1 MSKIICYLDNDKL
14 VDFRDFKDGEKFIPV
29 TNEDKKSLDVLRH
42 SAAHLLAQAVKELYP
57 ESKLAIGPSIENGFY
72 YDIYREE
79 PFNPEDLEI
88 IEKKMKEISKRDLEI
103 TRSCVAKDDAAKLF
117 SDLNEDYKLELI
129 KDIPDSEVCIYKQGD
144 FIDLCRGPHL
154 SSTGQIKHF
163 KLLNLAGAYWRGD
176 ENREML
182 QRIYGTAFWT
192 EEDLKEHLKWLEEV
206 TKRDHRKLG
215 RELDLYSMNEDI
227 GAGLILWHPNGGIIR
242 TLIEDYLRKEHTKRG
257 YEIVYSPHMMNL
269 RIWKISGHYDF
280 YKENMYIFENDGQE
294 YAVKPMNCPGHMMI
308 YNSKTRSYRDLPIRF
323 FELGTVYRFERSG
336 ALHGLLRVRGFTQD
350 DAHIF
355 CTDEQLQNEII
366 GVLDFAKDMMDLFG
380 FKYVVSV
387 GTRPDG
393 SIGTDEQW
401 KLATDSLTNA
411 LKHKNIEFEIIEG
424 DGAFYGPK
432 IQVELIDALG
442 RKWTG
447 PTIQVDFA
455 LPERFNLEYADKDGT
470 KKRPVMIHR
479 TVVGSMERFLGALIE
494 NYAGVFPAWLS
505 PVQVMVIPIKEEAD
519 LLEYSSQIEKR
530 LFDEG
535 YRVKVDKRNE
545 TLKYRIREAE
555 MNRIPYILV
564 VGKKECEGKLVSL
577 RTRGMNDE
585 GQMNIED
592 FLKRLYLE
600 ARIPSGK

>member
-1 MSKIICYLDNDKL
+1 MSQIICYSINDKL
-14 VDFRDFKDGEKFIPV
+14 IDFRDFKEGESLKPI
-29 TNEDKKSLDVLRH
+29 TDKDKESLNVLRH

-57 ESKLAIGPSIENGFY
+57 DSKLAIGPSIENGFY
-72 YDIYREE
+72 YDIFRNE
-79 PFNPEDLEI
+79 PFTPDDLEK
-88 IEKKMKEISKRDLEI
+88 IEEKMREISKRDLEI
-103 TRSCVAKDDAAKLF
+103 TKICMKKEDAIKLF
-117 SDLNEDYKLELI
+117 SELKEDYKLELI
-129 KDIPDSEVCIYKQGD
+129 GDIPDNEVCVYKQGD
-144 FIDLCRGPHL
+144 FVDLCKGPHL

-163 KLLNLAGAYWRGD
+163 KLLNVAGAYWRGD
-176 ENREML
+176 EKREML

-192 EEDLKEHLKWLEEV
+192 EDDLKKHLEWLEEIS
-206 TKRDHRKLG
+206 KRDHRKLG
-215 RELDLYSMNEDI
+215 KELDLYSIADEV
-227 GAGLILWHPNGGIIR
+227 GAGFILWHPNGGVIR
-242 TLIEDYLRKEHTKRG
+242 TIIEDYLRKEHIKRG
-257 YEIVYSPHMMNL
+257 YEIVYTPHMMNL
-269 RIWKISGHYDF
+269 KIWKISGHYDF

-294 YAVKPMNCPGHMMI
+294 YAIKPMNCPGHMMI

-336 ALHGLLRVRGFTQD
+336 TLHGLLRVRGFTQD

-355 CTDEQLQNEII
+355 CTDGQLQDEII
-366 GVLDFAKDMMDLFG
+366 GVLNFAKDMMDLFG
-380 FKYVVSV
+380 FKYTVSV
-387 GTRPDG
+387 GTRPEG

-401 KLATDSLTNA
+401 KLATDSLINA
-411 LKHKNIEFEIIEG
+411 LKEKNIDFEIIEG

-505 PVQVMVIPIKEEAD
+505 PVQVVIIPVKEEGV
-519 LLEYSSQIEKR
+519 LLKYSSQIEKI

-535 YRVKVDKRNE
+535 YRVKIDSRNE
-545 TLKYRIREAE
+545 TLKYRIRDAE

-564 VGKKECEGKLVSL
+564 VGKKEYEGKLVSL
-577 RTRGMNDE
+577 RTRGMNDL
-585 GQMNIED
+585 GQMSIDD
-592 FLKRLYLE
+592 FLKRLSLE

>member
-1 MSKIICYLDNDKL
+1 MSQIICYSINDKL
-14 VDFRDFKDGEKFIPV
+14 IDFRDFKEGESLKPI
-29 TNEDKKSLDVLRH
+29 TDKDKESLNVLRH

-57 ESKLAIGPSIENGFY
+57 DSKLAIGPSIENGFY
-72 YDIYREE
+72 YDIFRNE
-79 PFNPEDLEI
+79 PFTPDDLEK
-88 IEKKMKEISKRDLEI
+88 IEEKMREISKRDLEI
-103 TRSCVAKDDAAKLF
+103 TKICMKKEDAIKLF
-117 SDLNEDYKLELI
+117 SELKEDYKLELI
-129 KDIPDSEVCIYKQGD
+129 GDIPDNEVCVYKQGD
-144 FIDLCRGPHL
+144 FVDLCRGPHL

-163 KLLNLAGAYWRGD
+163 KLLNVAGAYWRGD
-176 ENREML
+176 EKREML

-192 EEDLKEHLKWLEEV
+192 EDDLKKHLEWLEEIS
-206 TKRDHRKLG
+206 KRDHRKLG
-215 RELDLYSMNEDI
+215 KELDLYSIADEV
-227 GAGLILWHPNGGIIR
+227 GAGFILWHPNGGVIR
-242 TLIEDYLRKEHTKRG
+242 TIIEDYLRKEHIKRG
-257 YEIVYSPHMMNL
+257 YEIVYTPHMMNL
-269 RIWKISGHYDF
+269 KIWKISGHYDF

-294 YAVKPMNCPGHMMI
+294 YAIKPMNCPGHMMI

-336 ALHGLLRVRGFTQD
+336 TLHGLLRVRGFTQD

-355 CTDEQLQNEII
+355 CTERQLQDEII
-366 GVLDFAKDMMDLFG
+366 GVLNFAKDMMDLFG
-380 FKYVVSV
+380 FKYTVSV
-387 GTRPDG
+387 GTRPEG

-401 KLATDSLTNA
+401 KLATDSLINA
-411 LKHKNIEFEIIEG
+411 LKEKNIDFEIIEG

-505 PVQVMVIPIKEEAD
+505 PVQVVIIPVKEEGV
-519 LLEYSSQIEKR
+519 LLKYSSQIEKI

-535 YRVKVDKRNE
+535 YRVKIDSRNE
-545 TLKYRIREAE
+545 TLKYRIRDAE

-564 VGKKECEGKLVSL
+564 VGKKEYEGKLVSL
-577 RTRGMNDE
+577 RTRGMNDL
-585 GQMNIED
+585 GQMSIDD
-592 FLKRLYLE
+592 FLKRLSLE
-600 ARIPSGK
+600 ARIPSDK

>member
-1 MSKIICYLDNDKL
+1 MSQIICYLDNDKL
-14 VDFRDFKDGEKFIPV
+14 VDYRDFEEGKPLKPITDKDKE
-29 TNEDKKSLDVLRH
+29 SLDVLRH
-42 SAAHLLAQAVKELYP
+42 SAAHLLAQAVKELFP
-57 ESKLAIGPSIENGFY
+57 ETKLAIGPSIENGFY
-72 YDIYREE
+72 YDIYRKE
-79 PFNPEDLEI
+79 PFTPEDLEI

-103 TRSCVAKDDAAKLF
+103 TKICLKKEDVIRLF
-117 SDLNEDYKLELI
+117 ADLKEDYKLELI
-129 KDIPDSEVCIYKQGD
+129 NDIPDDEVCIYKQGN
-144 FIDLCRGPHL
+144 FVDLCRGPHL

-163 KLLNLAGAYWRGD
+163 KLLNVAGAYWRGD
-176 ENREML
+176 EKREML

-192 EEDLKEHLKWLEEV
+192 EEELKNYLNWLEEV
-206 TKRDHRKLG
+206 HKRDHRKLG
-215 RELDLYSMNEDI
+215 KELDLYSMADEV
-227 GAGLILWHPNGGIIR
+227 GAGLILWHPNGGVIR
-242 TLIEDYLRKEHTKRG
+242 TIIEDYLRKEHVKRG
-257 YEIVYSPHMMNL
+257 YEIVYTPHMMNL
-269 RIWKISGHYDF
+269 KIWKISGHFDF

-355 CTDEQLQNEII
+355 CTDEQLQDEII
-366 GVLDFAKDMMDLFG
+366 GVLNFAKDMMELFG

-401 KLATDSLTNA
+401 NLATNSLISA
-411 LKHKNIEFEIIEG
+411 LKQKNIEFEIIEG

-494 NYAGVFPAWLS
+494 NYAGMFPAWLS
-505 PVQVMVIPIKEEAD
+505 PIQIMIIPVKEDPE
-519 LLEYSSQIEKR
+519 LLEYSSQVRKR
-530 LFDEG
+530 LSDEG
-535 YRVKVDKRNE
+535 YRAKIDKRNE
-545 TLKYRIREAE
+545 TLKYRIRDAE
-555 MNRIPYILV
+555 LNRIPYILV
-564 VGKKECEGKLVSL
+564 IGKKEYEAKLVSL

-585 GQMNIED
+585 GQISIEE
-592 FLKRLYLE
+592 FIKRLSNE
-600 ARIPSGK
+600 ARIPSGN

>member
-14 VDFRDFKDGEKFIPV
+14 VDFRDFKDGEKLIPV

-88 IEKKMKEISKRDLEI
+88 IEKKMREISKRDLEI
-103 TRSCVAKDDAAKLF
+103 TRSCVTKDEAVKLF

-129 KDIPDSEVCIYKQGD
+129 KDIPDAEVCIYKQGD

-176 ENREML
+176 EKREML
-182 QRIYGTAFWT
+182 QRIYGTAFWSD
-192 EEDLKEHLKWLEEV
+192 EDLKQHLQWLEEV
-206 TKRDHRKLG
+206 SKRDHRKLG
-215 RELDLYSMNEDI
+215 RELDLYSVTDEI
-227 GAGLILWHPNGGIIR
+227 GAGLILWHPNGGVIR
-242 TLIEDYLRKEHTKRG
+242 TLIEDYLRKEHTRRG

-269 RIWKISGHYDF
+269 KIWKISGHYDF

-355 CTDEQLQNEII
+355 CTNDQLQDEII

-393 SIGTDEQW
+393 SIGTDDQW

-411 LKHKNIEFEIIEG
+411 LKQKNIEFDIIEG

-555 MNRIPYILV
+555 MNRIPYVLV
-564 VGKKECEGKLVSL
+564 VGKKEYDGKLVSL

-592 FLKRLYLE
+592 FLKRLSLE
-600 ARIPSGK
+600 ARIPSNK

>member
-103 TRSCVAKDDAAKLF
+103 KRSCVTKDDAAKLF

-129 KDIPDSEVCIYKQGD
+129 KDIPDTEVCIYKQGD

-176 ENREML
+176 EKREML

-206 TKRDHRKLG
+206 SKRDHRKLG

-355 CTDEQLQNEII
+355 CTDEQLQDEII

-564 VGKKECEGKLVSL
+564 VGKKEYEGKLVSL

-592 FLKRLYLE
+592 FLKRLSLE

>member
-1 MSKIICYLDNDKL
+1 MSQIICYSINDKL
-14 VDFRDFKDGEKFIPV
+14 IDFRDFKEGESLKPI
-29 TNEDKKSLDVLRH
+29 TDKDKESLNVLRH

-57 ESKLAIGPSIENGFY
+57 DSKLAIGPSIENGFY
-72 YDIYREE
+72 YDIFRNE
-79 PFNPEDLEI
+79 PFTPDDLEK
-88 IEKKMKEISKRDLEI
+88 IEEKMREISKRDLEI
-103 TRSCVAKDDAAKLF
+103 TKICMKKEDAIKLF
-117 SDLNEDYKLELI
+117 SELKEDYKLELI
-129 KDIPDSEVCIYKQGD
+129 GDIPDNEVCVYKQGD
-144 FIDLCRGPHL
+144 FVDLCRGPHL

-163 KLLNLAGAYWRGD
+163 KLLNVAGAYWRGD
-176 ENREML
+176 EKREML

-192 EEDLKEHLKWLEEV
+192 EDDLKKHLEWLEEIS
-206 TKRDHRKLG
+206 KRDHRKLG
-215 RELDLYSMNEDI
+215 KELDLYSIADEV
-227 GAGLILWHPNGGIIR
+227 GAGFILWHPNGGVIR
-242 TLIEDYLRKEHTKRG
+242 TIIEDYLRKEHIKRG
-257 YEIVYSPHMMNL
+257 YEIVYTPHMMNL
-269 RIWKISGHYDF
+269 KIWKISGHYDF

-294 YAVKPMNCPGHMMI
+294 YAIKPMNCPGHMMI

-336 ALHGLLRVRGFTQD
+336 TLHGLLRVRGFTQD

-355 CTDEQLQNEII
+355 CTDGQLQDEII
-366 GVLDFAKDMMDLFG
+366 GVLNFAKDMMDLFG
-380 FKYVVSV
+380 FKYTVSV
-387 GTRPDG
+387 GTRPEG

-401 KLATDSLTNA
+401 KLATDSLINA
-411 LKHKNIEFEIIEG
+411 LKEKNIDFEIIEG

-505 PVQVMVIPIKEEAD
+505 PVQVVIIPVKEEGV
-519 LLEYSSQIEKR
+519 LLKYSSQIEKI

-535 YRVKVDKRNE
+535 YRVKIDSRNE
-545 TLKYRIREAE
+545 TLKYRIRDAE

-564 VGKKECEGKLVSL
+564 VGKKEYEGKLVSL
-577 RTRGMNDE
+577 RTRGMNDL
-585 GQMNIED
+585 GQMSIDD
-592 FLKRLYLE
+592 FLKRLSLE
-600 ARIPSGK
+600 ARIPSDK

>member
-1 MSKIICYLDNDKL
+1 MSQIICYSINDKL
-14 VDFRDFKDGEKFIPV
+14 IDFRDFKEGESLKPI
-29 TNEDKKSLDVLRH
+29 TDKDKESLNVLRH

-57 ESKLAIGPSIENGFY
+57 DSKLAIGPSIENGFY
-72 YDIYREE
+72 YDIFRNE
-79 PFNPEDLEI
+79 PFTPDDLEK
-88 IEKKMKEISKRDLEI
+88 IEEKMREISKRDLEI
-103 TRSCVAKDDAAKLF
+103 TKICMKKEDAIKLF
-117 SDLNEDYKLELI
+117 SELKEDYKLELI
-129 KDIPDSEVCIYKQGD
+129 GDIPDNEVCVYKQGD
-144 FIDLCRGPHL
+144 FVDLCRGPHL

-163 KLLNLAGAYWRGD
+163 KLLNVAGAYWRGD
-176 ENREML
+176 EKREML

-192 EEDLKEHLKWLEEV
+192 EDDLKKHLEWLEEIS
-206 TKRDHRKLG
+206 KRDHRKLG
-215 RELDLYSMNEDI
+215 KELDLYSIVDEV
-227 GAGLILWHPNGGIIR
+227 GAGFILWHPNGGVIR
-242 TLIEDYLRKEHTKRG
+242 TIIEDYLRKEHIKRG
-257 YEIVYSPHMMNL
+257 YEIVYTPHMMNL
-269 RIWKISGHYDF
+269 KIWKISGHYDF

-294 YAVKPMNCPGHMMI
+294 YAIKPMNCPGHMMI

-336 ALHGLLRVRGFTQD
+336 TLHGLLRVRGFTQD

-355 CTDEQLQNEII
+355 CTERQLQDEII
-366 GVLDFAKDMMDLFG
+366 GVLNFAKDMMDLFG
-380 FKYVVSV
+380 FKYTVSV
-387 GTRPDG
+387 GTRPEG

-401 KLATDSLTNA
+401 KLATDSLINA
-411 LKHKNIEFEIIEG
+411 LKEKNIDFEIIEG

-505 PVQVMVIPIKEEAD
+505 PVQVVIIPVKEEGV
-519 LLEYSSQIEKR
+519 LLKYSSQIEKI

-535 YRVKVDKRNE
+535 YRVKIDSRNE
-545 TLKYRIREAE
+545 TLKYRIRDAE

-564 VGKKECEGKLVSL
+564 VGKKEYEGKLVSL
-577 RTRGMNDE
+577 RTRGMNDL
-585 GQMNIED
+585 GQMSIDD
-592 FLKRLYLE
+592 FLKRLSLE

>member
-1 MSKIICYLDNDKL
+1 MSQIICYSINDKL
-14 VDFRDFKDGEKFIPV
+14 IDFRDFKEGESLKPI
-29 TNEDKKSLDVLRH
+29 TDKDKESLNVLRH

-57 ESKLAIGPSIENGFY
+57 DSKLAIGPSIENGFY
-72 YDIYREE
+72 YDIFRNE
-79 PFNPEDLEI
+79 PFTPDDLEK
-88 IEKKMKEISKRDLEI
+88 IEEKMREISKRDLEI
-103 TRSCVAKDDAAKLF
+103 TKICMKKEDAIKLF
-117 SDLNEDYKLELI
+117 SELKEDYKLELI
-129 KDIPDSEVCIYKQGD
+129 GDISDNEVCVYKQGD
-144 FIDLCRGPHL
+144 FVDLCRGPHL

-163 KLLNLAGAYWRGD
+163 KLLNVAGAYWRGD
-176 ENREML
+176 EKREML

-192 EEDLKEHLKWLEEV
+192 EDDLKKHLEWLEEIS
-206 TKRDHRKLG
+206 KRDHRKLG
-215 RELDLYSMNEDI
+215 KELDLYSIADEV
-227 GAGLILWHPNGGIIR
+227 GAGFILWHPNGGVIR
-242 TLIEDYLRKEHTKRG
+242 TIIEDYLRKEHIKRG
-257 YEIVYSPHMMNL
+257 YEIVYTPHMMNL
-269 RIWKISGHYDF
+269 KIWKISGHYDF

-294 YAVKPMNCPGHMMI
+294 YAIKPMNCPGHMMI

-336 ALHGLLRVRGFTQD
+336 TLHGLLRVRGFTQD

-355 CTDEQLQNEII
+355 CTDGQLQDEII
-366 GVLDFAKDMMDLFG
+366 GVLNFAKDMMDLFG
-380 FKYVVSV
+380 FKYTVSV
-387 GTRPDG
+387 GTRPEG

-401 KLATDSLTNA
+401 KLATDSLINA
-411 LKHKNIEFEIIEG
+411 LKEKNIDFEIIEG

-505 PVQVMVIPIKEEAD
+505 PVQVVIIPVKEEGV
-519 LLEYSSQIEKR
+519 LLKYSSQIEKI

-535 YRVKVDKRNE
+535 YRVKIDSRNE
-545 TLKYRIREAE
+545 TLKYRIRDAE

-564 VGKKECEGKLVSL
+564 VGKKEYEGKLVSL

-592 FLKRLYLE
+592 LLKRLSLE

>member
-1 MSKIICYLDNDKL
+1 MSQIICYLDNDKL
-14 VDFRDFKDGEKFIPV
+14 VDFRDYREGESLKPV
-29 TNEDKKSLDVLRH
+29 TDKDKESLDVLRH
-42 SAAHLLAQAVKELYP
+42 SAAHLLAQAVKELFP
-57 ESKLAIGPSIENGFY
+57 ETKLAIGPSIENGFY
-72 YDIYREE
+72 YDIYRKE
-79 PFNPEDLEI
+79 PFTPEDLEI
-88 IEKKMKEISKRDLEI
+88 IEKKMKEIAQRDLEI
-103 TRSCVAKDDAAKLF
+103 TKMCLKKEDAIKLF
-117 SDLNEDYKLELI
+117 SDLKEDYKLELI
-129 KDIPDSEVCIYKQGD
+129 KDIPDDDVCIYKQGN

-163 KLLNLAGAYWRGD
+163 KLLNVAGAYWRGD
-176 ENREML
+176 EKREML

-192 EEDLKEHLKWLEEV
+192 EEDLKNHLNWLEEV
-206 TKRDHRKLG
+206 YKRDHRKLG
-215 RELDLYSMNEDI
+215 KELDLYSMADEV
-227 GAGLILWHPNGGIIR
+227 GAGLILWHPNGGVIR
-242 TLIEDYLRKEHTKRG
+242 TIIEDYLRKEHVKRG
-257 YEIVYSPHMMNL
+257 YEIVYTPHMMNL
-269 RIWKISGHYDF
+269 KIWKISGHFDF

-355 CTDEQLQNEII
+355 CTNEQLQDEII
-366 GVLDFAKDMMDLFG
+366 GVLNFAKDMMELFG

-401 KLATDSLTNA
+401 NLATNSLISA
-411 LKHKNIEFEIIEG
+411 LKQKNIEFEIIDG

-505 PVQVMVIPIKEEAD
+505 PIQIIIIPVKEDSE
-519 LLEYSSQIEKR
+519 LLEYSSEVEKK
-530 LFDEG
+530 LSKED

-545 TLKYRIREAE
+545 TLKYRIRDAE
-555 MNRIPYILV
+555 LNRIPYILV
-564 VGKKECEGKLVSL
+564 IGKKELDEKLISL
-577 RTRGMNDE
+577 RTRGMKDE
-585 GQMNIED
+585 GQMSIEE
-592 FLKRLYLE
+592 FLKRLSLE

>member
-1 MSKIICYLDNDKL
+1 
-14 VDFRDFKDGEKFIPV
+14 
-29 TNEDKKSLDVLRH
+29 
-42 SAAHLLAQAVKELYP
+42 
-57 ESKLAIGPSIENGFY
+57 
-72 YDIYREE
+72 
-79 PFNPEDLEI
+79 
-88 IEKKMKEISKRDLEI
+88 
-103 TRSCVAKDDAAKLF
+103 
-117 SDLNEDYKLELI
+117 
-129 KDIPDSEVCIYKQGD
+129 
-144 FIDLCRGPHL
+144 
-154 SSTGQIKHF
+154 
-163 KLLNLAGAYWRGD
+163 
-176 ENREML
+176 
-182 QRIYGTAFWT
+182 
-192 EEDLKEHLKWLEEV
+192 
-206 TKRDHRKLG
+206 
-215 RELDLYSMNEDI
+215 
-227 GAGLILWHPNGGIIR
+227 
-242 TLIEDYLRKEHTKRG
+242 
-257 YEIVYSPHMMNL
+257 MMNL

-401 KLATDSLTNA
+401 RLATDSLTNA
-411 LKHKNIEFEIIEG
+411 LKNKNVDFEIIEG

-505 PVQVMVIPIKEEAD
+505 PIQVMIMPIKEDVD
-519 LLEYSSQIEKR
+519 LLDYSSQIEKR

-535 YRVKVDKRNE
+535 YRVKIDKRNE
-545 TLKYRIREAE
+545 TLKYRIRDAE
-555 MNRIPYILV
+555 LNRIPYILV
-564 VGKKECEGKLVSL
+564 VGKKEYEGKLVSL

-585 GQMNIED
+585 GQMSMDD
-592 FLKRLYLE
+592 FLRRLALE
-600 ARIPSGK
+600 ARIPSGKN

>member
-14 VDFRDFKDGEKFIPV
+14 VDFRDFKDGEKLIPV

-42 SAAHLLAQAVKELYP
+42 SAAHLLAQAVKEIYP

-88 IEKKMKEISKRDLEI
+88 IEKKMREISKRDLEI
-103 TRSCVAKDDAAKLF
+103 TRSCVTKDEAIKLF

-129 KDIPDSEVCIYKQGD
+129 KDIPDAEVCIYKQGD

-176 ENREML
+176 EKREML
-182 QRIYGTAFWT
+182 QRIYGTAFWSD
-192 EEDLKEHLKWLEEV
+192 EDLKQHLQWLEEV
-206 TKRDHRKLG
+206 SKRDHRKLG
-215 RELDLYSMNEDI
+215 RELDLYSVTDEI
-227 GAGLILWHPNGGIIR
+227 GAGLILWHPNGGVIR
-242 TLIEDYLRKEHTKRG
+242 TLIEDYLRKEHTRRG

-269 RIWKISGHYDF
+269 KIWKISGHYDF

-355 CTDEQLQNEII
+355 CTNDQLQDEII

-393 SIGTDEQW
+393 SIGTDDQW

-411 LKHKNIEFEIIEG
+411 LKQKNIEFDIIEG

-505 PVQVMVIPIKEEAD
+505 PVQIMVIPIKEEAD

-555 MNRIPYILV
+555 MNRIPYVLV
-564 VGKKECEGKLVSL
+564 VGKKEYEGKLVSL

-592 FLKRLYLE
+592 FLKRLSLE

>member
-1 MSKIICYLDNDKL
+1 MSNIICYLDNDKL

-29 TNEDKKSLDVLRH
+29 TSEDKKSLDVLRH

-79 PFNPEDLEI
+79 PFSPEDLEI
-88 IEKKMKEISKRDLEI
+88 IEKKMKEISKRDLDI
-103 TRSCVAKDDAAKLF
+103 TRSCVTKEDAVKLF

-129 KDIPDSEVCIYKQGD
+129 KDIPDTEVCIYKQGN

-154 SSTGQIKHF
+154 ASTGQIKHF

-176 ENREML
+176 EKREML

-192 EEDLKEHLKWLEEV
+192 EEDLKKHLEWLEEV
-206 TKRDHRKLG
+206 LKRDHRKLG
-215 RELDLYSMNEDI
+215 RELDLYSIADEI
-227 GAGLILWHPNGGIIR
+227 GAGLVLWHPNGGVIR

-269 RIWKISGHYDF
+269 KIWKISGHYDF

-366 GVLDFAKDMMDLFG
+366 GVLDFAKDMMNLFG

-401 KLATDSLTNA
+401 KLATDSLINA
-411 LKHKNIEFEIIEG
+411 LKHKDIDFEIIEG

-505 PVQVMVIPIKEEAD
+505 PVQIMILPIKEDED
-519 LLEYSSQIEKR
+519 LLGYSSQIEKR
-530 LFDEG
+530 LFEEG
-535 YRVKVDKRNE
+535 YRVKIDRRNE
-545 TLKYRIREAE
+545 TLKYRIRDAE

-564 VGKKECEGKLVSL
+564 VGKKEYEGKLVSL

-592 FLKRLYLE
+592 LLKRLSLE
-600 ARIPSGK
+600 ARIPSSK

>member
-1 MSKIICYLDNDKL
+1 MSQIICYSINDKL
-14 VDFRDFKDGEKFIPV
+14 IDFRDFKEGESLKPI
-29 TNEDKKSLDVLRH
+29 TDKDKESLNVLRH

-57 ESKLAIGPSIENGFY
+57 DSKLAIGPSIENGFY
-72 YDIYREE
+72 YDIFRNE
-79 PFNPEDLEI
+79 PFTPDDLEK
-88 IEKKMKEISKRDLEI
+88 IEEKMREISKRDLEI
-103 TRSCVAKDDAAKLF
+103 TKICMKKEDAIKLF
-117 SDLNEDYKLELI
+117 SELKEDYKLELI
-129 KDIPDSEVCIYKQGD
+129 EGIPDNEVCVYKQGD
-144 FIDLCRGPHL
+144 FVDLCRGPHL

-163 KLLNLAGAYWRGD
+163 KLLNVAGAYWRGD
-176 ENREML
+176 EKREML

-192 EEDLKEHLKWLEEV
+192 EDDLKKHLEWLEEIS
-206 TKRDHRKLG
+206 KRDHRKLG
-215 RELDLYSMNEDI
+215 KELDLYSIADEV
-227 GAGLILWHPNGGIIR
+227 GAGFILWHPNGGVIR
-242 TLIEDYLRKEHTKRG
+242 TIIEDYLRKEHIKRG
-257 YEIVYSPHMMNL
+257 YEIVYTPHMMNL
-269 RIWKISGHYDF
+269 KIWKISGHYDF

-294 YAVKPMNCPGHMMI
+294 YAIKPMNCPGHMMI

-336 ALHGLLRVRGFTQD
+336 TLHGLLRVRGFTQD

-355 CTDEQLQNEII
+355 CTERQLQDEII
-366 GVLDFAKDMMDLFG
+366 GVLNFAKDMMDLFG
-380 FKYVVSV
+380 FKYTVSV
-387 GTRPDG
+387 GTRPEG

-401 KLATDSLTNA
+401 KLATDSLINA
-411 LKHKNIEFEIIEG
+411 LKEKNIDFEIIEG

-505 PVQVMVIPIKEEAD
+505 PVQVVIIPVKEEGV
-519 LLEYSSQIEKR
+519 LLKYSSQIEKI

-535 YRVKVDKRNE
+535 YRVKIDSRNE
-545 TLKYRIREAE
+545 TLKYRIRDAE

-564 VGKKECEGKLVSL
+564 VGKKEYEGKLVSL

-592 FLKRLYLE
+592 LLKRLSLE